1 MSLMY
6 EMVGY
11 DRKTGKLA
19 IAYDIPESRIATIKK
34 IAGIRRTDDGL
45 GSYPLSAD
53 QVGQIAAVVGTKL
66 EKADN
71 DFFLEPF
78 DEAAARSRG
87 GRAAAP
93 RMTSAPLRR

>member
-19 IAYDIPESRIATIKK
+19 VAYDIPESRIATIKK
-34 IAGIRRTDDGL
+34 IAGIKRTDDGL

-53 QVGQIAAVVGTKL
+53 QVGEIAAVVGTKI
-66 EKADN
+66 EKGDN

-78 DEAAARSRG
+78 DEASARSRG
-87 GRAAAP
+87 GQAAAP
-93 RMTSAPLRR
+93 RMTPAPLRR